1 MGTSKVSWEALRGL
15 PSKPYPPARARVRA
29 KQYYC
34 AFRIDMEDDS
44 TSHVALDVQVDEPSP
59 SGAAES
65 ACRRGPAAAAGVN
78 LPKHDVALRVE
89 ELGTRQM
96 KGILALGFVGGS
108 LGLFAAVAVNVYVRR
123 QVCP

>member
-1 MGTSKVSWEALRGL
+1 M
-15 PSKPYPPARARVRA
+15 Y
-29 KQYYC
+29 
-34 AFRIDMEDDS
+34 
-44 TSHVALDVQVDEPSP
+44 VALDVQVDEPSP

-65 ACRRGPAAAAGVN
+65 ACRCGPAAADVS

-108 LGLFAAVAVNVYVRR
+108 LGLFAAVAVNVYVHR